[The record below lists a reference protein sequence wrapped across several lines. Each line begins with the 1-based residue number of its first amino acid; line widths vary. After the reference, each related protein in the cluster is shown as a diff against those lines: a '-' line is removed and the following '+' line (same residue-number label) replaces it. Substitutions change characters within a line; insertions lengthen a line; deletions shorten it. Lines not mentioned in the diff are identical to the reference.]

1 MKIFNLT
8 LTVLMLFILSCKN
21 ENKQDIK
28 PDTVLEDVSLL
39 DTLQLKLNAGER
51 WLANSETQEGVNK
64 MDSLIEVFD
73 TNTDKDFK
81 KLGEG
86 YLVSRKTISYNIYR
100 AVLREAGNMMG
111 VRFTVRVNPE
121 IAELLCGEENTL
133 IGHLE
138 KKIGKR
144 VAIYPNPKF
153 HMEEFDILESMEP

>member
-39 DTLQLKLNAGER
+39 DTLQLKLNAGDR

-81 KLGEG
+81 KLGEALSKQTSYIIKNCTMKG
-86 YLVSRKTISYNIYR
+86 EPHDQLHVVLVPMLDEISI
-100 AVLREAGNMMG
+100 LRETNDS
-111 VRFTVRVNPE
+111 VE
-121 IAELLCGEENTL
+121 AETAYSKLKAL
-133 IGHLE
+133 INAYYKHFKL
-138 KKIGKR
+138 
-144 VAIYPNPKF
+144 
-153 HMEEFDILESMEP
+153 